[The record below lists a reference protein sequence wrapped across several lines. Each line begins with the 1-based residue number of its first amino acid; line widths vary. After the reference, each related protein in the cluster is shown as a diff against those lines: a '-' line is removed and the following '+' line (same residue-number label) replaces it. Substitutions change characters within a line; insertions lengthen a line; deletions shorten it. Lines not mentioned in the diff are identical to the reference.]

1 MSVLLETSG
10 CLLGDG
16 CARTETAKQPAIA
29 PRKKILDLTI
39 STLAAANDCE
49 SGICARL
56 IERKNDYFAP
66 YKSLMKHPRFLLVA
80 LGLVS
85 SIALAYEVPSI
96 APKPLKETQDLTQV
110 QAHADAAKRNTP
122 ADLSPVVPDDWIKQI
137 QDLAVKNSH
146 RESMPVEHCTFIFKK
161 DGTLAK
167 IDMVIP
173 TNATRT
179 PNTAYQNHNVC
190 SVEFD
195 AKKGGKLKLSDEKKV
210 EGPDLREIFGI
221 NQLPLICQELIS
233 LRKFQQAFATN
244 GLKYTLEADVILA
257 PDEKSWVW
265 QVAPSE
271 EQRPNVIYAM
281 YYYPITGELRSTSI
295 DNAKVKQKVEAAAKT
310 AGFHI
315 IWVKTMD
322 DR

>member
-1 MSVLLETSG
+1 
-10 CLLGDG
+10 
-16 CARTETAKQPAIA
+16 
-29 PRKKILDLTI
+29 
-39 STLAAANDCE
+39 
-49 SGICARL
+49 
-56 IERKNDYFAP
+56 
-66 YKSLMKHPRFLLVA
+66 MKYPRFLLVTI
-80 LGLVS
+80 GLIS
-85 SIALAYEVPSI
+85 SIAPAYEVPSI
-96 APKPLKETQDLTQV
+96 PPKPLKETQDLAQV
-110 QAHADAAKRNTP
+110 QAHADAAKRAAP
-122 ADLSPVVPDDWIKQI
+122 ADSSPVVPDDWIKQI

-167 IDMVIP
+167 VDIVIP

-179 PNTAYQNHNVC
+179 PNSAYQNHNVC

-221 NQLPLICQELIS
+221 NQLPLICQELIP
-233 LRKFQQAFATN
+233 LRKFQQAFAAN
-244 GLKYTLEADVILA
+244 GLKYTIEADVILA

-295 DNAKVKQKVEAAAKT
+295 DKPQVKQKVEAAAKT

-315 IWVKTMD
+315 TWVKTMD